1 MSFSSIYLINVNI
14 SNISNLK
21 KITESRLLNYKGS
34 EKLYAEKLFMN
45 QDFNISLD
53 NFSKFLK
60 FKKYLYLPNNIFYE
74 NEETFINTEG
84 LIKRTTKLVFRK
96 KTKNDWQL
104 LRKFL
109 KSSTS
114 KKALSNMK
122 DNKIIHYNNK
132 NIFNFKNFINF
143 QFYATQTLTNLNF
156 YLNTKNQKFS
166 MYKKFNTFKTPSIKL
181 VDTKLKYWLND
192 FYTGGKD
199 RFCQNSLVLIRCS
212 MNYKLQT
219 TNFF

>member
-1 MSFSSIYLINVNI
+1 VNLN
-14 SNISNLK
+14 SVANLK
-21 KITESRLLNYKGS
+21 KITESRLLSFKGS
-34 EKLYAEKLFMN
+34 KKLYNEKLFLN
-45 QDFNISLD
+45 QSFNVSLD

-60 FKKYLYLPNNIFYE
+60 FKKYLYLPNNIFFE

-84 LIKRTTKLVFRK
+84 LIKRTTKLVSRK

-109 KSSTS
+109 KSS
-114 KKALSNMK
+114 KSNKVLNNIK
-122 DNKIIHYNNK
+122 DNKILSYNNNK
-132 NIFNFKNFINF
+132 IFNFKNFMNF

-166 MYKKFNTFKTPSIKL
+166 IYKKFNTFKTTSVKL
-181 VDTKLKYWLND
+181 FDTKLKYWLDD

-199 RFCQNSLVLIRCS
+199 KFCQNSLVLIRCS